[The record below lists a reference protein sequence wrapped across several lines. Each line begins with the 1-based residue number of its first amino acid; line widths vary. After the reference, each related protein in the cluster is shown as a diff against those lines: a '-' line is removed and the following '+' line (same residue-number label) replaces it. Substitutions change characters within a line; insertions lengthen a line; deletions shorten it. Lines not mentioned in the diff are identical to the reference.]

1 MSSTPKAVTPFGG
14 MVSFFAWLGAI
25 GYGARI
31 TAAMPFFCQSPK
43 VIPLEHTLTAFLSSV
58 LVAASRFAYAGWSL
72 VCAATRFLWHRFT

>member
-43 VIPLEHTLTAFLSSV
+43 VIPL
-58 LVAASRFAYAGWSL
+58 
-72 VCAATRFLWHRFT
+72 